1 YDVKKFEKEVTDV
14 VFNANAS
21 INFYMFFG
29 GTNFGFMNGGDG
41 DKGLVTSYD
50 YNAPLSES
58 GNYTDKYWKTKELIE
73 KFNKER
79 AQPKLLIPKPPTY
92 VAPVSYGKL
101 KVKDYLSLEDVLTK
115 IKPIVTEKPQ
125 HMELLNIGTYYG
137 QNYGF
142 ILYRLT
148 NLQKFKHLKLTGG
161 ASDRGVILVDHK
173 EVGVV
178 EGKKDYNQDLN
189 DTQFANTTTHT
200 LDIMVENWGRLK
212 IGSNMNIDR
221 KGLNGDVDVDAK
233 VATNFQTFPLEFK
246 EPFVKQLSEL
256 KGKPFVEGIKSPAVY
271 RLELDIRDSPKDT
284 FIRLDGWSKGNVFI
298 NDFNIGRYYHI
309 GPQQTLYIPAPLLK
323 TGKNDILVFELHS
336 STGTV
341 EFVDTP
347 HLG

>member
-1 YDVKKFEKEVTDV
+1 
-14 VFNANAS
+14 
-21 INFYMFFG
+21 M
-29 GTNFGFMNGGDG
+29 
-41 DKGLVTSYD
+41 
-50 YNAPLSES
+50 
-58 GNYTDKYWKTKELIE
+58 
-73 KFNKER
+73 
-79 AQPKLLIPKPPTY
+79 
-92 VAPVSYGKL
+92 
-101 KVKDYLSLEDVLTK
+101 
-115 IKPIVTEKPQ
+115 
-125 HMELLNIGTYYG
+125 
-137 QNYGF
+137 
-142 ILYRLT
+142 
-148 NLQKFKHLKLTGG
+148 
-161 ASDRGVILVDHK
+161 DHK

-221 KGLNGDVDVDAK
+221 KGLNGDVDIDAK

-271 RLELDIRDSPKDT
+271 RLELDIKDSPKDT

-336 STGTV
+336 STGMV